1 MAGSTASR
9 GRFASLTDKEFDELL
24 KSKDSDNTIR
34 ATKNAVAIFRAY
46 LKEKDLP
53 EKFEELTKASLDETL
68 ERFYAELRKTDGD
81 YYKTASMNQIRN
93 GINRHLKSEFGSY
106 IDIIKETEF
115 TASNAAFKASL
126 VQLKKL
132 GKGDIT
138 HHSPIEEEDIE
149 TLYEYFDQVQ
159 DTPAGLQHKVFFEI
173 MLYICRRGRENLR
186 LLKKDYFAVEIDA
199 NGREYVVQ
207 TTDELTKKCRDTKGS
222 RVDAGRMYA
231 TNTVKCPVASF
242 KCYVSKLNP
251 ECDAFFQTPK
261 PEKPKL
267 ADSPWYKRSP
277 IGQSTLGNFM
287 RVLSLK
293 GRLSKQYTNHCIRST
308 CITILD
314 EEGFASRDICKV
326 SGHANEGSIAT
337 YVGRVKDAR
346 KKDMSDALSKS
357 I

>member
-126 VQLKKL
+126 VQL
-132 GKGDIT
+132 
-138 HHSPIEEEDIE
+138 
-149 TLYEYFDQVQ
+149 
-159 DTPAGLQHKVFFEI
+159 
-173 MLYICRRGRENLR
+173 
-186 LLKKDYFAVEIDA
+186 
-199 NGREYVVQ
+199 
-207 TTDELTKKCRDTKGS
+207 TKT
-222 RVDAGRMYA
+222 
-231 TNTVKCPVASF
+231 
-242 KCYVSKLNP
+242 
-251 ECDAFFQTPK
+251 
-261 PEKPKL
+261 
-267 ADSPWYKRSP
+267 W
-277 IGQSTLGNFM
+277 
-287 RVLSLK
+287 
-293 GRLSKQYTNHCIRST
+293 
-308 CITILD
+308 
-314 EEGFASRDICKV
+314 
-326 SGHANEGSIAT
+326 
-337 YVGRVKDAR
+337 
-346 KKDMSDALSKS
+346 
-357 I
+357 